1 MKSDR
6 HSRKQPST
14 RQLVLAAV
22 CLYLCALPVTAFFG
36 GRFLIQADEVQSA
49 DAVIALGGDTGF
61 DRLEKAV
68 QYYKDGAADVLI
80 ISDTGALT
88 ESGVDAAVYQKNA
101 AIAMGVPSVDIYIT
115 EVHANTTYNEARAT
129 RKLMLRNGWESCI
142 VVTDPFHT
150 RRARAYFRDD
160 FAAHGLSVSVTYTAA
175 HWYRP
180 STWFLSRD
188 GIVITQ
194 VEYAKLAWMWIGG
207 LSRQSGVSQ

>member
-1 MKSDR
+1 MKPER
-6 HSRKQPST
+6 HIQQQLSIQW
-14 RQLVLAAV
+14 LVLAAV
-22 CLYLCALPVTAFFG
+22 FLYLCALPLTAFLG
-36 GRFLIQADEVQSA
+36 GRFLIQADAVQSA
-49 DAVIALGGDTGF
+49 DAVIALGGDDGF

-88 ESGVDAAVYQKNA
+88 ASGVDAAIYQKNA

-150 RRARAYFRDD
+150 RRARTYFRNN
-160 FAAHGLSVSVTYTAA
+160 FAAYGLHVDVTYTAE

-180 STWFLSRD
+180 STWFLSQR

-194 VEYAKLAWMWIGG
+194 TEYAKTLWGMLTG
-207 LSRQSGVSQ
+207 R

>member
-1 MKSDR
+1 MKSMKPER
-6 HSRKQPST
+6 HVQQQLPT
-14 RQLVLAAV
+14 QWLVLAAV
-22 CLYLCALPVTAFFG
+22 FLYLCALPLTAFLG
-36 GRFLIQADEVQSA
+36 GRFLIQADLVGSA
-49 DAVIALGGDTGF
+49 DAVIALGGDDGF

-68 QYYKDGAADVLI
+68 QYYQDGAADVLI

-88 ESGVDAAVYQKNA
+88 ESGVDAAMYQKDA

-115 EVHANTTYNEARAT
+115 EVHANTTYNEGRAT
-129 RKLMLRNGWESCI
+129 RKLMLRNGWDSCI

-150 RRARAYFRDD
+150 RRARTYFRKD

-180 STWFLSRD
+180 STWFLSQR

-194 VEYAKLAWMWIGG
+194 TEYAKTLWGMLTG
-207 LSRQSGVSQ
+207 Q